1 MTAVSPD
8 AFPARRFSL
17 NGWRSRNV
25 NKINA
30 AVGASVFVVISLLIL
45 KDMPPVRFRLD
56 ATPFLAAPAMVKAHV
71 VSAVTAFFTGL
82 ILLAGVK
89 GNLMHRTL
97 GYGWVVAMAATAI
110 SSFMLF
116 GPVGSYLSLI
126 HALSAWTLIGLP
138 MGIAAAR
145 GGRIRAH
152 ARHMTGMFTGG
163 MLIAGLFTFLPCRL
177 MWDLLFTV

>member
-8 AFPARRFSL
+8 AFPDRLVTF
-17 NGWRSRNV
+17 NGWRPRNV
-25 NKINA
+25 NKINLA
-30 AVGASVFVVISLLIL
+30 IGASVFVVISLMIL

-56 ATPFLAAPAMVKAHV
+56 ASPFLTAPVMVKVHV
-71 VSAVTAFFTGL
+71 LAAVTAFFAGL
-82 ILLAGVK
+82 LLLAGVK

-145 GGRIRAH
+145 GGQIRAH
-152 ARHMTGMFTGG
+152 ARHMTGMFSGG
-163 MLIAGLFTFLPCRL
+163 ILIAGLFTFLPGRL
-177 MWDLLFTV
+177 MWDLFFTV